1 MKQVS
6 CARCQPN
13 TPFVNR
19 KTNVVKKKER
29 IKKRYQVLI
38 VVGSHLFPFRTE
50 KLSPLTPMVLRKWE
64 SRSPPFFKRVPA
76 GEFLRGLF

>member
-13 TPFVNR
+13 TPFEKRENAVR
-19 KTNVVKKKER
+19 KKER
-29 IKKRYQVLI
+29 IKKRYQVVI

-50 KLSPLTPMVLRKWE
+50 KLSPLTPMVLQ
-64 SRSPPFFKRVPA
+64 SNA
-76 GEFLRGLF
+76 GE